1 MADLS
6 TPVYHDFQS
15 IQAMKSK
22 VDGAERASTTQE
34 VAKQFEAFFIQQMLK
49 SMRSANE
56 AFKSGLVESNSI
68 DTFEQMFDQQLSVS
82 MADRGGLGFAEK
94 IARAVERM
102 QPASVSPPLN
112 APTLPLNPVRG
123 FQSLEPKE
131 PVSSTF
137 EILNQRSTRALD
149 DGESQ

>member
-1 MADLS
+1 MTDLS

-15 IQAMKSK
+15 LQAMKSK
-22 VDGAERASTTQE
+22 VEGAERASTTKE

-82 MADRGGLGFAEK
+82 MADRGGLGFAESIVK
-94 IARAVERM
+94 AVERM
-102 QPASVSPPLN
+102 QPESAAPPLQ
-112 APTLPLNPVRG
+112 APVLP
-123 FQSLEPKE
+123 LEPKRE
-131 PVSSTF
+131 HKSLHAPEQQVQSTF
-137 EILNQRSTRALD
+137 DILNQRTAWAL
-149 DGESQ
+149 DGESP

>member
-15 IQAMKSK
+15 LQAMKSK
-22 VDGAERASTTQE
+22 VDGAERASTTKE

-82 MADRGGLGFAEK
+82 MAERGGLGFAETIVK
-94 IARAVERM
+94 AVDRM
-102 QPASVSPPLN
+102 QPESAAPPLQ
-112 APTLPLNPVRG
+112 APVLP
-123 FQSLEPKE
+123 LEPKPE
-131 PVSSTF
+131 HKSLRELEQPDQSTF
-137 EILNQRSTRALD
+137 EILNQRTAWTLD
-149 DGESQ
+149 GGSQ

>member
-15 IQAMKSK
+15 LQAMKSK
-22 VDGAERASTTQE
+22 VEGAERASTTKE

-82 MADRGGLGFAEK
+82 MAERGGLGFAET
-94 IARAVERM
+94 IAKAVDRM
-102 QPASVSPPLN
+102 QPESAAPPLQ
-112 APTLPLNPVRG
+112 APVLP
-123 FQSLEPKE
+123 LEPKRE
-131 PVSSTF
+131 YKSLRELEQPDQSTF
-137 EILNQRSTRALD
+137 DILNQRTTWAL